1 MTKVFTVLRA
11 AFGVALFASIAVI
24 YSAIIAIS
32 VSGSDRDRDDRRRG
46 DSFGGG
52 FGGGFGFGP
61 SLYYGPSR
69 LGEGL
74 VSRRKTFDILK
85 VLMNLDEKKYIYE
98 NRDQKGRR
106 NRRPRPFDVFFY
118 RPYYTYGGYS
128 SFDEWEPRPQSAPP
142 KMGFLE
148 SVFSGSASKM
158 ESRKRLKLMEIR

>member
-85 VLMNLDEKKYIYE
+85 VLMNLDEKNIYMKIGIKRE
-98 NRDQKGRR
+98 EEIGVQGPLMSSFIGPTTPTVATAPLTSGSQGRR
-106 NRRPRPFDVFFY
+106 VHPRR
-118 RPYYTYGGYS
+118 
-128 SFDEWEPRPQSAPP
+128 W
-142 KMGFLE
+142 
-148 SVFSGSASKM
+148 AS
-158 ESRKRLKLMEIR
+158 